1 MLVNK
6 KVLGVTVLVPFDMN
20 DDLLNFIIR
29 DAGQSRF
36 IIGMH
41 IPAAS
46 GYKFIYDTCHIA
58 VCNGELKV
66 HSQRASRTYQLHM
79 YAWEHIYCLM
89 PSAKAKRKK
98 GSGWVD
104 PDIAGILVGDEF
116 PSAWHSADIRA
127 FVKEAQDA
135 S

>member
-1 MLVNK
+1 MLIK
-6 KVLGVTVLVPFDMN
+6 KEVLGTEVLVPFDMN
-20 DDLLNFIIR
+20 DDLLEFIIR
-29 DAGQSRF
+29 DAGKSRF
-36 IIGMH
+36 IIGIH
-41 IPAAS
+41 IPEAN
-46 GYKFIYDTCHIA
+46 GYKFIYDTCHIG
-58 VCNGELKV
+58 VFERELRV

-104 PDIAGILVGDEF
+104 PQILPMLESDEF
-116 PSAWHSADIRA
+116 PSAWHSKDILD
-127 FVKEAQDA
+127 FIEVIKDA